1 MFFKYLCEIEFNL
14 WSVWKVD
21 FKREGERNELFFFFT
36 YKIILEMNEV
46 LLSYFMLSYFM
57 IIYYD
62 TLLNG
67 IDHDHACDK
76 VSKRLYLYID
86 DL

>member
-1 MFFKYLCEIEFNL
+1 
-14 WSVWKVD
+14 
-21 FKREGERNELFFFFT
+21 
-36 YKIILEMNEV
+36 MNEV
-46 LLSYFMLSYFM
+46 LLSYFM

-67 IDHDHACDK
+67 INHACDK